1 MFSLL
6 LLTVRVHSESSV
18 WIDLDGPSED
28 SQFIIYSS
36 FVLFVL
42 LLHQWM
48 YFPYYYFFIIY
59 IFPVF
64 LLGCISALVPS
75 KLDCILINDYD

>member
-18 WIDLDGPSED
+18 WIDLDPSED

-42 LLHQWM
+42 LLLQWI
-48 YFPYYYFFIIY
+48 YFPYY
-59 IFPVF
+59 
-64 LLGCISALVPS
+64 
-75 KLDCILINDYD
+75 